1 LAVKTHRDSL
11 MDMSSRSETS
21 CSCRSVRFD
30 TVEFRE
36 YPVILCDNPSASGP
50 PIGLGWEYD
59 PEDTLQAQLDDYESH
74 RHGDDRRTKSGLRIP
89 PNIREDKLLQA
100 GYSRSE
106 IRSVV
111 QMSEK
116 EKERRRSSLVR
127 KQRIGPILK
136 GVENIKLGFK
146 RSMSLPSLH
155 LGKND
160 CSSQDSDFHNA
171 SQHPDFLDASQ
182 HSDSTFWLPRQNE
195 STTLHCLMLPVN
207 ILTSSTDRIL
217 RTTLSHATA
226 RCIFWQRTTHL
237 YLLIMSICKDACV
250 CSGWNSHQ
258 RSTIMSD
265 FAILLNLS
273 GQRV

>member
-1 LAVKTHRDSL
+1 MSFSIDENTNSSPDDSTCSSLLDVCCHSIKSCLAVKSHRDSL
-11 MDMSSRSETS
+11 MDMSSRSDRS

-50 PIGLGWEYD
+50 PIGLGWKYD

-74 RHGDDRRTKSGLRIP
+74 RHGDDRRTKRGLRIP

-111 QMSEK
+111 QMAEK
-116 EKERRRSSLVR
+116 EKERQRSGLIR

-136 GVENIKLGFK
+136 GAENIKLGFK
-146 RSMSLPSLH
+146 RSISLSSLR

-160 CSSQDSDFHNA
+160 CSSQDSDFVN
-171 SQHPDFLDASQ
+171 ASQ
-182 HSDSTFWLPRQNE
+182 HSDFLDRTNPP
-195 STTLHCLMLPVN
+195 HCTV
-207 ILTSSTDRIL
+207 SCYR
-217 RTTLSHATA
+217 
-226 RCIFWQRTTHL
+226 
-237 YLLIMSICKDACV
+237 
-250 CSGWNSHQ
+250 
-258 RSTIMSD
+258 
-265 FAILLNLS
+265 
-273 GQRV
+273 